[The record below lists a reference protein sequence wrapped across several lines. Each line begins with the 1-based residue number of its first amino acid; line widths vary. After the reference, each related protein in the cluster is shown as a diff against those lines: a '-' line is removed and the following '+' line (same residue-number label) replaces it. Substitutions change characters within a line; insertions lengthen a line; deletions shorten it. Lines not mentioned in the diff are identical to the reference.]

1 MLINPQSLAELI
13 TPCASV
19 RLLLH
24 AALSSARLSTAG
36 LLLPHVVAVDEPP
49 MPNHRSRAGLGPAEL
64 PALLS
69 VPLHPRAALRR
80 VCSG

>member
-1 MLINPQSLAELI
+1 MLINSQSPAGI
-13 TPCASV
+13 IAPYASV
-19 RLLLH
+19 WLLLR
-24 AALSSARLSTAG
+24 AALSSALLSTAG

-49 MPNHRSRAGLGPAEL
+49 VPNHHGRAGLGPAEL

-69 VPLHPRAALRR
+69 VPLHPRAALRG